1 MGELDFSAG
10 GLAEHGSTLWAHD
23 GGLGVGEELAHV
35 AAIGAPHVQEVGVGG
50 LNESLKF
57 VHTLLSL
64 RVGVQK
70 VHFHCA
76 KSVFRAK
83 IYI

>member
-10 GLAEHGSTLWAHD
+10 GLAEHGSTLGAHD

-57 VHTLLSL
+57 VHVAFLN
-64 RVGVQK
+64 RVSVQK
-70 VHFHCA
+70 VHLH
-76 KSVFRAK
+76 SD
-83 IYI
+83 